1 MGKKVLFV
9 CIRNT
14 ARSVIAEALFK
25 SFAKSWTA
33 ESAGIEK
40 AEKIDEEVRKILER
54 RGLKAKD
61 RPRLLKEVDLNDF
74 DLVVTV
80 CEESSCVV
88 IPHGRVLRWYIEDPV
103 GKSKEVYEKVFEEI
117 EKRVRRLVLELEGVE
132 NEKS

>member
-1 MGKKVLFV
+1 MSKKVLFV

-14 ARSVIAEALFK
+14 ARSVIAEALFN

-40 AEKIDEEVRKILER
+40 AEKIDENVRELLEK
-54 RGLKAKD
+54 RGLKAKG
-61 RPRLLKEVDLNDF
+61 RPRTLKEVDLNDF
-74 DLVVTV
+74 DLIVTV

-88 IPHGRVLRWYIEDPV
+88 VPHSSVLRWYIEDPV
-103 GKSKEVYEKVFEEI
+103 GKSREVYEKVFEEI
-117 EKRVRRLVLELEGVE
+117 EKRIRRLVLELEGVE